1 MKTLTQAWELIQ
13 LLSSLHFLSPTLV
26 RAVNPQTYALNCT
39 YSEEEIEGNEIAGK
53 HTKLCGDLSCNYYQ
67 RIWGA
72 RAGCV
77 GTFATVGGGGALT
90 ISAISVL
97 YAPATGGLSL
107 LFGLSWPFILT
118 GTFAGTF
125 LGLGK
130 TIEISQA
137 VENELKEKWE
147 AEQRLNAERTN

>member
-1 MKTLTQAWELIQ
+1 
-13 LLSSLHFLSPTLV
+13 V
-26 RAVNPQTYALNCT
+26 RAANPQTYTTYCS
-39 YSEEEIEGNEIAGK
+39 YSEERIESNEATGK
-53 HTKLCGDLSCNYYQ
+53 HTKACGNLGCDYYQ
-67 RIWGA
+67 RILGA
-72 RAGCV
+72 RAV
-77 GTFATVGGGGALT
+77 FAGDFAALGGGGALT

-125 LGLGK
+125 LGLVK
-130 TIEISQA
+130 AAEIADA

-147 AEQRLNAERTN
+147 AEQRNIRAEEQVGESSRSQNAKLLDDKKKKK